1 MHNTT
6 EGVAIA
12 ASQARGRTSILRL
25 GLLGA
30 IAGVPAVFGTLIGGI
45 GYSPF
50 AAVVF
55 LSLAGGAVF
64 QVILLVLQ
72 MLRTQNSGQMATNSK
87 LRSAMPAGI
96 MVGMLVMYLTGLIV
110 G

>member
-1 MHNTT
+1 MRPRAC
-6 EGVAIA
+6 EA
-12 ASQARGRTSILRL
+12 A
-25 GLLGA
+25 
-30 IAGVPAVFGTLIGGI
+30 I

-72 MLRTQNSGQMATNSK
+72 MLRTQNSGQWPK
-87 LRSAMPAGI
+87 GFAMPAGI

>member
-1 MHNTT
+1 MVTPT
-6 EGVAIA
+6 EYGSAYKWNSTLNFV
-12 ASQARGRTSILRL
+12 
-25 GLLGA
+25 
-30 IAGVPAVFGTLIGGI
+30 VPAVFGTLIGGI

-72 MLRTQNSGQMATNSK
+72 MLRTQNSGQWPK
-87 LRSAMPAGI
+87 GFAMPAGI

>member
-1 MHNTT
+1 MCNPIPV
-6 EGVAIA
+6 EIAIPA
-12 ASQARGRTSILRL
+12 ASSGHSRSILRL

-72 MLRTQNSGQMATNSK
+72 MLRTQNSGQWPK
-87 LRSAMPAGI
+87 GFAMPAGI